1 MSVNLMKNL
10 YKELLQDIK
19 FIINKSLIYYNKKRL
34 RGPTLLEGDLVYLLR
49 KNIKTKRLSSKLD
62 YTKLG
67 LFKVL
72 KVLGLL
78 IYKLEL
84 P

>member
-1 MSVNLMKNL
+1 M
-10 YKELLQDIK
+10 
-19 FIINKSLIYYNKKRL
+19 YYNKKRL
-34 RGPTLLEGDLVYLLR
+34 RGPTLSEGDLVYLLQ

-62 YTKLG
+62 HIKLS
-67 LFKVL
+67 LFKIL